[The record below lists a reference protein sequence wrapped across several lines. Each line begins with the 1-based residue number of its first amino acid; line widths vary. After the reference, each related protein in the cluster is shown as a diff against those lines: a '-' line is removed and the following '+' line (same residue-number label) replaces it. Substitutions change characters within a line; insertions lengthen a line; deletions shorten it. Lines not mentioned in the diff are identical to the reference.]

1 VTPKRLCVSSSQVTS
16 GKANFI
22 VGRRW
27 RKTRTNVR
35 VRDSNN
41 RSRRYR
47 MSMNSKEP
55 LTQLPV
61 LETDPLRVAQIG
73 TVVWCGIG
81 ALSVIFHPQLVDL
94 GITEAKQISIAGVLL
109 GLIGQVFLTR
119 RNRRLAQS
127 QSQ

>member
-1 VTPKRLCVSSSQVTS
+1 MTPKRLCVSGSQVTS